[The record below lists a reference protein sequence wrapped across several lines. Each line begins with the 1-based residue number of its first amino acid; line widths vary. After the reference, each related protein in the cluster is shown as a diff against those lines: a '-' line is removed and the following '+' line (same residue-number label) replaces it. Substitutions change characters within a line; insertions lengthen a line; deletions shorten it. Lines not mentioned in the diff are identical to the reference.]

1 MPMIFSFQLR
11 KAQNITIAKGTHAF
25 TFQSYFKQA
34 EHNIFCIVISNFSP
48 KPKAALLA
56 RNLT

>member
-1 MPMIFSFQLR
+1 MNECKNTDRMPMIFSFQLR

-34 EHNIFCIVISNFSP
+34 ETPHTYF
-48 KPKAALLA
+48 A
-56 RNLT
+56 